1 VAIRLDTPNEALVRL
16 AGHPAPI
23 LLGRPPRPICPPI
36 GLPLGIAADTVWEP
50 VRVPLDPDW
59 ALLLYTDGLIEGHTG
74 VGTDRLEVDGLCGLL
89 DEPAARQVPL
99 AALPAW
105 LVGRAEQAN
114 GGPLADDVAMLLIS
128 RGGGR

>member
-1 VAIRLDTPNEALVRL
+1 VLL
-16 AGHPAPI
+16 AG
-23 LLGRPPRPICPPI
+23 GR
-36 GLPLGIAADTVWEP
+36 AEP
-50 VRVPLDPDW
+50 VAARTGIVLGVRPTPTPATDVEFSGDDW
-59 ALLLYTDGLIEGHTG
+59 SLLMYTDGLIEGHTG
-74 VGTDRLEVDGLCGLL
+74 VGNERLDVPGLCAVL
-89 DEPAARQVPL
+89 DEPAAKSMPL

>member
-1 VAIRLDTPNEALVRL
+1 VEFTGDDWS
-16 AGHPAPI
+16 
-23 LLGRPPRPICPPI
+23 LLM
-36 GLPLGIAADTVWEP
+36 
-50 VRVPLDPDW
+50 
-59 ALLLYTDGLIEGHTG
+59 YTDGLIEGHTG
-74 VGTDRLEVDGLCGLL
+74 VGNERLDVGGLCDLL
-89 DEPAARQVPL
+89 DQPDAKEVPL